1 MTMTCSRAE
10 ARCILFQP
18 TARNISTR
26 GSVPITQPR
35 PKLDARQEINEHM
48 LLVGKLHPLLVH
60 FPIGLV
66 LAAAGSE
73 LVAIWTRRQSW
84 RAVAVANLRA
94 GALFSALTVLAGWVL
109 ASVPFVEA
117 TPSLAWHRWIGVAA
131 AVATAGAAVTSRSC
145 HVESR
150 RWLLVYRGALFAA
163 ATLVALAG
171 HLGAALVWGT
181 DFLRP

>member
-1 MTMTCSRAE
+1 
-10 ARCILFQP
+10 
-18 TARNISTR
+18 
-26 GSVPITQPR
+26 
-35 PKLDARQEINEHM
+35 
-48 LLVGKLHPLLVH
+48 
-60 FPIGLV
+60 
-66 LAAAGSE
+66 
-73 LVAIWTRRQSW
+73 
-84 RAVAVANLRA
+84 
-94 GALFSALTVLAGWVL
+94 VLAGWVL

-131 AVATAGAAVTSRSC
+131 AVATAGAAVTSGSC